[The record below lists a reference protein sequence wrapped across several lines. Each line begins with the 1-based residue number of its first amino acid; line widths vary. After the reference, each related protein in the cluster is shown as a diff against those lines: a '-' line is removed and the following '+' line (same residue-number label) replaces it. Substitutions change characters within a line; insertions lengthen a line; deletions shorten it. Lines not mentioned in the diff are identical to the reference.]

1 MLFRASAWM
10 VALVLACPVWAE
22 TLAGRVVAV
31 ADGDTVTVV
40 DRNHARHTVR
50 LAGIDAPERNQPFG
64 AQSRDHLVGLALDKD
79 TVVEFHKEDRYGRL
93 VGKVLIAGND
103 VNLAQVRAGLAWHY
117 KDYQSEQ
124 SLVDRTRYAAEEF
137 MARAAGRGL
146 WSDGS
151 AIPPWDW
158 RRSRSHSLVPA
169 D

>member
-1 MLFRASAWM
+1 MLFRASAWL
-10 VALVLACPVWAE
+10 VALLLACPVWAD
-22 TLAGRVVAV
+22 TLLGRVVAV

-40 DRNHARHTVR
+40 SRDNARHTIR
-50 LAGIDAPERNQPFG
+50 LSGIDAPERNQPFG
-64 AQSRDHLVGLALDKD
+64 AESREHLVGLALNKD
-79 TVVEFHKEDRYGRL
+79 AVVEFHKEDRFGRL

-103 VNLAQVRAGLAWHY
+103 VNLALVRAGLAWQY

-137 MARAAGRGL
+137 VARASGRGL

-158 RRSRSHSLVPA
+158 RRNRSHSLMPA